1 MKIGGRD
8 VVSNKVEEDEL
19 TVGVEDLMKRRTT
32 AGNLTGLEAIVD
44 VLVEVMKGGGIAIG
58 STTPDKP

>member
-1 MKIGGRD
+1 MT
-8 VVSNKVEEDEL
+8 SNKVREDDL
-19 TVGVEDLMKRRTT
+19 TVGVEDLMKRRMT

-44 VLVEVMKGGGIAIG
+44 VLVEVMKGGIAIG